1 MANIVWNL
9 PGVLRGRETLESVL
23 SGGCLTQES
32 QGRQPVSALIECFQ
46 VAAIPMDQ
54 QVSSAAVTQ
63 QPMVQVQSMP
73 PFCR

>member
-9 PGVLRGRETLESVL
+9 PGVLGGRETLESVL

-32 QGRQPVSALIECFQ
+32 QGTQPVSALMECFQ
-46 VAAIPMDQ
+46 VPAIPMDQ
-54 QVSSAAVTQ
+54 QVSSAQ
-63 QPMVQVQSMP
+63 LPMVQVQLMP